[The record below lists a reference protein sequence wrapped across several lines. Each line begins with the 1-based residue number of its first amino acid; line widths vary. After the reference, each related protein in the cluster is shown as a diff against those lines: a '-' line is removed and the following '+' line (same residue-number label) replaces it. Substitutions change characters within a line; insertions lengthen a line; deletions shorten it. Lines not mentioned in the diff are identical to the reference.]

1 MTLGSKPL
9 PEQRLYSVG
18 RQKYH
23 FMNLKGFLDITLGKV
38 EVNRKN
44 RVLVTSYVDGI
55 EEYLTFHQHL
65 SREVEEESRW
75 SAPW

>member
-1 MTLGSKPL
+1 
-9 PEQRLYSVG
+9 
-18 RQKYH
+18 
-23 FMNLKGFLDITLGKV
+23 MNLKGFLDITLGKV